1 MFEKFYKLISND
13 IGIDLGTSNT
23 LVYLKG
29 HGIVVNEP
37 SVVAVNMK
45 TSQILAVG
53 TKAKEMLGR
62 TPGHIKAI
70 RPLVDGV
77 ISDFEVTE
85 EMLSYLINKAD
96 KISKKFARPRVLIG
110 VPTGT
115 TNVETRAVYDA
126 ARSAGAREVF
136 LVEEPMAAAI
146 GIRLPIKDPVG
157 SMIID
162 IGGGTTDIAVI
173 SLGGVVKSKNLKIAG
188 DRLNNDIITYMRD
201 EFKILI
207 GERTA
212 EMIKI
217 SIGSVLPGEYME
229 TEVHGRDLLT
239 GLPRAV
245 VVTDSDIREAITPS
259 VRGLVEGVKDML
271 ETTPPEILSDI
282 MHRGITL
289 SGGGALIPGL
299 DQLLQ
304 RVLKIPVYVVE
315 DPLSAVARGTGVIL
329 DNIPFYKEVLIVN
342 QDKIMMSNYNSIL
355 IENINLKEILGRK
368 NEKTAM
374 ILAAVL
380 SKPNQSP
387 YDTIIIDAGTKQGL
401 KTGDVIFALGNIPIG
416 RVSNVYPNSSKVI
429 LFSNSGEKMQV
440 VISGKDVFMEVVGR
454 GGGNFEM
461 ILPRDFILVKGDQV
475 VLPGITSYVLGIVET
490 IISDPRDPFVKAL
503 LVSPANI
510 QELKFVQVELQK

>member
-1 MFEKFYKLISND
+1 MFDKFYKLISND

-29 HGIVVNEP
+29 HGIVINEP
-37 SVVAVNMK
+37 SVVAVNVK
-45 TSQILAVG
+45 TNQILAVG
-53 TKAKEMLGR
+53 AQAKEMLGR

-96 KISKKFARPRVLIG
+96 KMSKKLARPRVLVG
-110 VPTGT
+110 VPSGT

-146 GIRLPIKDPVG
+146 GIRLPIKEPVG

-173 SLGGVVKSKNLKIAG
+173 SLGGIVKSKNLKIAG

-212 EMIKI
+212 EMVKI
-217 SIGSVLPGEYME
+217 AIGSVIQDEYME

-239 GLPRAV
+239 GLPREV
-245 VVTDSDIREAITPS
+245 VVTDSDIREALSGSIK
-259 VRGLVEGVKDML
+259 GLVEGIKDML
-271 ETTPPEILSDI
+271 ESTPPEILSDI

-289 SGGGALIPGL
+289 SGGGALLPGL

-329 DNIPFYKEVLIVN
+329 DDISLYQDVLIGN
-342 QDKIMMSNYNSIL
+342 QD
-355 IENINLKEILGRK
+355 E
-368 NEKTAM
+368 
-374 ILAAVL
+374 
-380 SKPNQSP
+380 
-387 YDTIIIDAGTKQGL
+387 
-401 KTGDVIFALGNIPIG
+401 
-416 RVSNVYPNSSKVI
+416 
-429 LFSNSGEKMQV
+429 
-440 VISGKDVFMEVVGR
+440 
-454 GGGNFEM
+454 
-461 ILPRDFILVKGDQV
+461 LP
-475 VLPGITSYVLGIVET
+475 
-490 IISDPRDPFVKAL
+490 PR
-503 LVSPANI
+503 
-510 QELKFVQVELQK
+510 